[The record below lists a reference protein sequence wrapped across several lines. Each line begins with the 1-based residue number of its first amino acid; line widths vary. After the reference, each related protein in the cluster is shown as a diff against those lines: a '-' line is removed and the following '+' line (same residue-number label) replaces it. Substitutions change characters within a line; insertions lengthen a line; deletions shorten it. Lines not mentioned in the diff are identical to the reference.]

1 MTRSELARY
10 GTHSHKNN
18 MQKEDRPKRGRSA
31 KRRQEEDDS
40 EGEEPVREAVD
51 SSGGK
56 KSKKKSQHP
65 SSFQVG
71 DSRGSTDMSSIHPD
85 ESVTNTL
92 DQERWRMMEERIR
105 NMEDKVKEVGSCAG
119 GTVVSGESVTPPP
132 NERILKENLR
142 KFVAA
147 KVFPKW
153 KFIFKINK
161 LRSCVISAIGKS
173 YITVPP
179 GFDENQLA
187 ELYAST
193 VRASL
198 DGCRANAQTTARK
211 RYLGK
216 EENG

>member
-1 MTRSELARY
+1 MTRSELARN
-10 GTHSHKNN
+10 GSHSHKNN

-40 EGEEPVREAVD
+40 EGEESVREAVD

-173 YITVPP
+173 HITVPP

-187 ELYAST
+187 ELCAST